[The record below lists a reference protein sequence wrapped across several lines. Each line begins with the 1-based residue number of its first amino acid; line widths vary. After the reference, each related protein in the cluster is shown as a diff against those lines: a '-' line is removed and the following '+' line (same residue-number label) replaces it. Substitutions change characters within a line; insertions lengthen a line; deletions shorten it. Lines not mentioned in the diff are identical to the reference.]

1 MQKRKKSDL
10 SRHSSS
16 SRRSAAKRQK
26 AAENAHTDAADRS
39 QRRRSKTLQRAA
51 FCYARD
57 QNYSADHALFI
68 VSISVECQHCHAR
81 KFQKEHIGMCCAN
94 GKVVLPPLPAAPKPL
109 ARWSSRRLEG
119 FF

>member
-16 SRRSAAKRQK
+16 SRLSAAKLQK

-51 FCYARD
+51 FCYAR
-57 QNYSADHALFI
+57 
-68 VSISVECQHCHAR
+68 R
-81 KFQKEHIGMCCAN
+81 
-94 GKVVLPPLPAAPKPL
+94 PKL
-109 ARWSSRRLEG
+109 LSRPRTFYLVQVC
-119 FF
+119 